1 MSVNQV
7 HLLGRCGRDPEVRT
21 VGQSN
26 SKVAQFSLCT
36 GGKHQTKDGRE
47 VDDTAW
53 HNIVAWRNLAET
65 AEKYIRKGSQV
76 FIIGHLSYREYT
88 DNAGNKKYVT
98 DIVADKIEL
107 CGGKQEGQSSPRP
120 APAPQQ
126 RPQSA
131 PLPPAGEPEGDDLPF
146 N

>member
-1 MSVNQV
+1 MSVNTTY
-7 HLLGRCGRDPEVRT
+7 LMGRVGKDPEVRT

-36 GGKHQTKDGRE
+36 GGKYQTKDGRE

-76 FIIGHLSYREYT
+76 FIIGHLTYREYT
-88 DNAGNKKYVT
+88 DNAGNKKNVT

-107 CGGKQEGQSSPRP
+107 CGGKAESS
-120 APAPQQ
+120 PAPQKFD
-126 RPQSA
+126 PHA
-131 PLPPAGEPEGDDLPF
+131 VKTTPIVDDLPDDDDGLPF